1 MQRGK
6 QPLWR
11 RKIVFV
17 VVFLVV
23 NLISIAFLT
32 VREKAAVNQKLF
44 DQAAETEA
52 QFGEIMETYERSFQL
67 FAHMMAREIEH
78 EPDPDSVRTYLKG
91 MDASLLNI
99 VGETYDGLYMY
110 YKGQYLYSWDT
121 PYSVYE
127 DSGYVVTER
136 PWYQDAVAGK
146 GEIVFTPPYMSYAN
160 HYILTTISQL
170 QADGETVFAYDIKME
185 DIQNLVSSMEQFQQ
199 EQILIY
205 DGAGT
210 VVGSTVPGYLGGN
223 LQISLEEAAQNLED
237 AQAELD
243 ALKKDSGAETAGAE
257 DTDRAEDAA
266 GAEDTAKS
274 EEIAKAEEKRDSA
287 AAFLE
292 FRQRLSE
299 WVRAS
304 GDLSG
309 SAKPVTMDGN
319 RYYLYNH
326 QTAGCGLMV
335 LVPEVAMLKATVGT
349 WLVPFLVMEL
359 ILIYVLGSVGRELRN
374 QELRAAYVKMG
385 QIQKRLELALS
396 AAQKAAAVDDLTGL
410 MNFKSFQKEVGEQ
423 LDTMDEKDSGIL
435 IMIDGDHF
443 KRVNDNYGHSVGD
456 EVIRL
461 SAQMII
467 GRIRTVDLASRLHG
481 DEFAIFVSNTDN
493 YDVARTIME
502 DINASIAKEAGKRNM
517 PAITLSAGAVTARR
531 GGRYTELFKA
541 ADEALYQAKKTHNGG
556 FASFEEL

>member
-1 MQRGK
+1 MEAEDCFCGG
-6 QPLWR
+6 
-11 RKIVFV
+11 
-17 VVFLVV
+17 FLVV
-23 NLISIAFLT
+23 NLISIAFLA

-52 QFGEIMETYERSFQL
+52 QFGGIMETYERSFQL

-91 MDASLLNI
+91 MDASLFNI

-185 DIQNLVSSMEQFQQ
+185 DIQNLVSSMEQFEQ

-541 ADEALYQAKKTHNGG
+541 ADEALY
-556 FASFEEL
+556 